1 MTEMQIRRFFSSSDP
16 NLSSIRDTLLK
27 RVASGRRSLRS
38 NAKKDKIKSPKQEL
52 VPVVE
57 GPVEKRTKESEEE
70 EEEKVPEEVEEA
82 YVLPDLPHIPLSGK
96 ITLLYQSAPS
106 DPSPPRP
113 PSFRTS
119 GSQFGGWDFRN
130 TLKAVATCYHGNW
143 KCQTT
148 LLLAPCDV
156 TNHPRTIFAVDC

>member
-1 MTEMQIRRFFSSSDP
+1 MTEMQIRRLFSSSDP
-16 NLSSIRDTLLK
+16 NLSSIGDTLMK
-27 RVASGRRSLRS
+27 KVASGRRSLFNS
-38 NAKKDKIKSPKQEL
+38 KIKSPKQEL

-57 GPVEKRTKESEEE
+57 GPVEKRTKESEEEE

-148 LLLAPCDV
+148 LPLAPCDV
-156 TNHPRTIFAVDC
+156 TNHPRTIFAVDS